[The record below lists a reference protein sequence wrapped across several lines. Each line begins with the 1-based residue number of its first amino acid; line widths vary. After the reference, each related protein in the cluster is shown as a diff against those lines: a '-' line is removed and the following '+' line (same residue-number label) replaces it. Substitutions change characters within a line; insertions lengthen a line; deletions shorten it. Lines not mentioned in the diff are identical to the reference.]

1 MGRGFSRDMSHLFS
15 SRVVA
20 PEALGWV
27 FNKPLEVARETR
39 NGSQVALPFELP
51 ARACG
56 SMLLVCSG
64 KQRELLRF

>member
-27 FNKPLEVARETR
+27 FNKPLEVARA
-39 NGSQVALPFELP
+39 S
-51 ARACG
+51 G

>member
-1 MGRGFSRDMSHLFS
+1 MSRGFSRDMSHVFS

-39 NGSQVALPFELP
+39 NGSQVALRFEFP
-51 ARACG
+51 ARASG
-56 SMLLVCSG
+56 SMLLVCPG
-64 KQRELLRF
+64 RRRGRLYF